1 MNKSGI
7 STVTQFVLLGFPGPW
22 KMQIIFFSIILLVYI
37 LTLTGNIAIICAVRW
52 DHRLHT
58 PMYVFLAN
66 FSFLEVWYVTCTVPS
81 MLVNFLSKTKT
92 ISFSGCFTQSTSSFP
107 WAQLN
112 ASSSVSWL
120 MIATLPSVVHCTIPP
135 S

>member
-22 KMQIIFFSIILLVYI
+22 KMQIIFFSIILLFYI

-58 PMYVFLAN
+58 PMYVFLTN
-66 FSFLEVWYVTCTVPS
+66 FSFLEVWYVTAQSPVCWSIFFPKPKPYPS
-81 MLVNFLSKTKT
+81 LVASLN
-92 ISFSGCFTQSTSSFP
+92 STSSFP